1 MPFPFEG
8 FHAVFTS
15 LFVVQPILQN
25 SIWLSGFDEEPA
37 LTIDVLSCQGCV
49 SAILLV
55 SRPKNQHKDVGEAR
69 RPILHLPW
77 AKTKTSNMSLQKRP
91 KAPEF
96 KERQDI
102 TPTLGTQA
110 EMHEAACFIARTS
123 YEPTYGRTKCGKR
136 SGARPSQSTISKG
149 EPLDFDFFWLIF

>member
-1 MPFPFEG
+1 M
-8 FHAVFTS
+8 FTS

-25 SIWLSGFDEEPA
+25 SIRLSGFDEEPA

-49 SAILLV
+49 SATFLV

-69 RPILHLPW
+69 RPILHFPR
-77 AKTKTSNMSLQKRP
+77 AKTKTVILSLQKRP
-91 KAPEF
+91 KAPERKI

-110 EMHEAACFIARTS
+110 RDA
-123 YEPTYGRTKCGKR
+123 
-136 SGARPSQSTISKG
+136 
-149 EPLDFDFFWLIF
+149 